1 METVNDSREITNDVG
16 AVVWESAHEY
26 FLPLGS
32 KYKVLQRQKERTRLS
47 GVVLII
53 IHLSTQSDIKEVVE
67 LNRANLFKPVT
78 TIRHEEESIR
88 YILDDWRAVWG
99 DNEILQI
106 NQNKDGKRMCWS

>member
-1 METVNDSREITNDVG
+1 MS
-16 AVVWESAHEY
+16 
-26 FLPLGS
+26 
-32 KYKVLQRQKERTRLS
+32 
-47 GVVLII
+47 LII

-78 TIRHEEESIR
+78 TIRHEEEGIR